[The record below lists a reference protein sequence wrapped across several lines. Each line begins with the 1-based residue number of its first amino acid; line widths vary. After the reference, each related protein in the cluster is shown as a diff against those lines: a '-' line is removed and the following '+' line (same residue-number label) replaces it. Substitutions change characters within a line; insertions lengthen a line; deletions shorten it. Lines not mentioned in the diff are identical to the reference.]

1 MSTALDSYLTDNKI
15 KEADFAPLIGRDRSM
30 VSKLR
35 RGVVRPSID
44 LADLIERVTDG
55 AVTMKSW
62 VEPAVEAAEPEKA
75 RAA

>member
-15 KEADFAPLIGRDRSM
+15 KEADFGPLIGRDRSM

-35 RGVVRPSID
+35 RGIVRPSID
-44 LADLIERVTDG
+44 LADVIERVTGG
-55 AVTMKSW
+55 AVPLKAW
-62 VEPAVEAAEPEKA
+62 VEPAAEQAEPEKA